1 MNRRNRRAAAKQR
14 RTDVASPGHGAV
26 PNPRATVE
34 VFGRALARN
43 DRSPEDHFAI
53 ASAFAARGR
62 LQDAAAHDQRAIA
75 LEPTFID
82 AYHHLARIFFHL
94 GRIDEALGVLRRA
107 LDVGPTAETKELFI
121 QVLRT
126 QRFIPDVDDLRN
138 LMVRALSEPWTRPSE
153 VAPIAASL
161 IKHDPAIRPY
171 VERARRAWP
180 SRLGMAELLGDAGL
194 AAISE
199 HRLLNCLLVSTPI
212 CDVDLERLLI
222 ALRFAMLEVASAE
235 SGAAARESALRVACA
250 LARQCFLNEYVYAH
264 AGDELERACSL
275 RDALASS
282 VAAGAAVPDLTAAAV
297 AAYFP
302 LHSVMRAADI
312 GGRSWSKPIED
323 LLAQQVAAPE
333 QERQLR
339 ASIPVLTAIAD
350 EVSLQVRQ
358 QYEENPYPRWAKA
371 HPPQRPTTIGQYL
384 HAKFPPTQSI
394 SAGNDVL
401 VAGCGTGQ
409 HAVETAQR
417 FTSARV
423 LAVDLSLSSLAY
435 AKRQTRA
442 IGLDN
447 IEYAQADI
455 LELGS
460 IRRRFDLIEAIGV
473 LHHLAEPFKGWR
485 VLLELLRPRGL
496 MRIGV
501 YSELARAHVKSA
513 RSFIAERGYR
523 AIPDDI
529 RRLRRE
535 LMDGAHNGHE
545 ANSLLNQP
553 TGAEDF
559 FTLSECRDLLFHVQE
574 HRLTL
579 PDIGAFLA
587 DNDLALLG
595 FEVGAATQARYRS
608 RFPRDAAMTDLA
620 SWQAFE
626 RENPDTF
633 VGMYQFWVQKR

>member
-1 MNRRNRRAAAKQR
+1 
-14 RTDVASPGHGAV
+14 
-26 PNPRATVE
+26 
-34 VFGRALARN
+34 
-43 DRSPEDHFAI
+43 
-53 ASAFAARGR
+53 
-62 LQDAAAHDQRAIA
+62 
-75 LEPTFID
+75 
-82 AYHHLARIFFHL
+82 
-94 GRIDEALGVLRRA
+94 
-107 LDVGPTAETKELFI
+107 
-121 QVLRT
+121 
-126 QRFIPDVDDLRN
+126 
-138 LMVRALSEPWTRPSE
+138 
-153 VAPIAASL
+153 
-161 IKHDPAIRPY
+161 
-171 VERARRAWP
+171 
-180 SRLGMAELLGDAGL
+180 
-194 AAISE
+194 
-199 HRLLNCLLVSTPI
+199 
-212 CDVDLERLLI
+212 
-222 ALRFAMLEVASAE
+222 
-235 SGAAARESALRVACA
+235 
-250 LARQCFLNEYVYAH
+250 
-264 AGDELERACSL
+264 
-275 RDALASS
+275 
-282 VAAGAAVPDLTAAAV
+282 
-297 AAYFP
+297 
-302 LHSVMRAADI
+302 
-312 GGRSWSKPIED
+312 
-323 LLAQQVAAPE
+323 
-333 QERQLR
+333 
-339 ASIPVLTAIAD
+339 
-350 EVSLQVRQ
+350 
-358 QYEENPYPRWAKA
+358 
-371 HPPQRPTTIGQYL
+371 
-384 HAKFPPTQSI
+384 
-394 SAGNDVL
+394 
-401 VAGCGTGQ
+401 
-409 HAVETAQR
+409 
-417 FTSARV
+417 V